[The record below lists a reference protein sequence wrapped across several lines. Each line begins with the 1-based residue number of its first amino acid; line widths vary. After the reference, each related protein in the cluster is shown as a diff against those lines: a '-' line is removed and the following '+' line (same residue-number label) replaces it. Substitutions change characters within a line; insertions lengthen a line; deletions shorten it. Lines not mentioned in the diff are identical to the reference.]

1 MAGDIRRDI
10 ERIERVSRVP
20 AHPLGDCL
28 SAGIARAD
36 PHTGE
41 IRTLNRYT
49 DLDFPTRRFMHD
61 RDCLHRFLFEHY
73 PIRGHIIHLD
83 ASWRALL
90 EHREYPVAIRDT
102 LGEAVGASVLL
113 AATLKFDGTL
123 SLQLQGQGPMH
134 LMLAQCTNQ
143 LGIRAVARYKD
154 EAAVEGLP
162 ADLSALSGE
171 GRLMVTLEN
180 EDLSQRYQGVV
191 PLEGA
196 RLATCLQGYFE
207 NSEQLPTRLWLYADE
222 SGVSGMLLQRL
233 SDDSIASRTGATLE
247 GEARPDF
254 DDAWHRVQLLADTL
268 KPQELRTLKDR
279 EILQRLFAED
289 DVRIF
294 ESSPVF
300 FRCRCSRERVI
311 GMLRSLGSDEI
322 RSLLAERGNVEV
334 RCDFCNRAYEFD
346 SVDVEQIFAAAHQSE
361 PGGTI
366 H

>member
-1 MAGDIRRDI
+1 
-10 ERIERVSRVP
+10 
-20 AHPLGDCL
+20 
-28 SAGIARAD
+28 
-36 PHTGE
+36 
-41 IRTLNRYT
+41 
-49 DLDFPTRRFMHD
+49 
-61 RDCLHRFLFEHY
+61 
-73 PIRGHIIHLD
+73 
-83 ASWRALL
+83 
-90 EHREYPVAIRDT
+90 
-102 LGEAVGASVLL
+102 
-113 AATLKFDGTL
+113 
-123 SLQLQGQGPMH
+123 
-134 LMLAQCTNQ
+134 
-143 LGIRAVARYKD
+143 
-154 EAAVEGLP
+154 
-162 ADLSALSGE
+162 
-171 GRLMVTLEN
+171 
-180 EDLSQRYQGVV
+180 
-191 PLEGA
+191 
-196 RLATCLQGYFE
+196 
-207 NSEQLPTRLWLYADE
+207 
-222 SGVSGMLLQRL
+222 MLLQRL